1 MKYEESE
8 RVELKRETVKDLD
21 KEIIAFL
28 NTHGGTIYIG
38 VDDNGDVIGVPQ
50 KLKDDYDEKISAIL
64 TNNIKPNSRNN
75 VTFFYD
81 EENVL
86 VVNIKEGDSKPY
98 YLTEKGPKPSGTYI
112 RVGRSKRPATDNEI
126 LTMIRDSSAWLWEN
140 QVSKEQDLTFDELS
154 KIAKK
159 KGLDF
164 GPHKFRNLK
173 IINKEG
179 QFTNLGLL
187 VSDQNPIE
195 VKFAV
200 YDKNLDFKVKEE
212 FHGSIVTI
220 ANDVLKYTELF
231 NTTSAKI
238 IPGQISRVETKSYP
252 GASLREAILNAICHA
267 EYFAPSNIKVE
278 FFPDKVKITNPGNIY
293 NNGTIED
300 IKRGIQSFRNPSLVI
315 LLNKLGYIENYG
327 TGIQRIIE
335 AYQDTEYQA
344 EFYVSNSYFMITLHS
359 LNQIESHDTQ
369 NDTQNDTQKLDIID
383 LIKTEIRKNSSIT
396 RDELARKLLKSKAT
410 ITRAI
415 KNSHDIRFVGSSK
428 TGHWEIVED
437 KKK

>member
-1 MKYEESE
+1 MKYEESD
-8 RVELKRETVKDLD
+8 RVELKREMIKDLD

-38 VDDNGDVIGVPQ
+38 VDDNGNVIGIPQ

-75 VTFFYD
+75 VTFSYD
-81 EENVL
+81 EDNVL
-86 VVNIKEGDSKPY
+86 VINIKEGDSKPY

-112 RVGRSKRPATDNEI
+112 RVGRSKRPATDDEI
-126 LTMIRDSSAWLWEN
+126 LTMIRDSSGWLWEN
-140 QVSKEQDLTFDELS
+140 QVSNEQDLTFDELS

-159 KGLDF
+159 KKLDF

-187 VSDQNPIE
+187 VSDQNPVE

-200 YDKNLDFKVKEE
+200 YDRNLDFKVKEE
-212 FHGSIVTI
+212 FHGSIVAI
-220 ANDVLKYTELF
+220 ADDVLKYAELF

-335 AYQDTEYQA
+335 GYQNTQYQA

-359 LNQIESHDTQ
+359 LNPIEPHDAQ
-369 NDTQNDTQKLDIID
+369 NDAQNDAQKISIHDLIANLIID
-383 LIKTEIRKNSSIT
+383 NPRIT
-396 RDELARKLLKSKAT
+396 RKQMAEKIGVSKAT
-410 ITRAI
+410 IERTLSQANDI
-415 KNSHDIRFVGSSK
+415 KFVGPSK
-428 TGHWEIVED
+428 TGHWEIIESE
-437 KKK
+437 K

>member
-1 MKYEESE
+1 MKYEESD
-8 RVELKRETVKDLD
+8 RVELKREMIKDLD

-38 VDDNGDVIGVPQ
+38 VDDNGNVIGIPQ

-75 VTFFYD
+75 VTFSYD
-81 EENVL
+81 ENNVL
-86 VVNIKEGDSKPY
+86 VINIKEGDSKPY

-112 RVGRSKRPATDNEI
+112 RVGRSKRPATDDEI
-126 LTMIRDSSAWLWEN
+126 LTMIRDSSGWLWEN
-140 QVSKEQDLTFDELS
+140 QVSNEQDLTFDELS

-159 KGLDF
+159 KKLDF

-187 VSDQNPIE
+187 VSDQNPVE

-200 YDKNLDFKVKEE
+200 YDRNLDFKVKEE
-212 FHGSIVTI
+212 FHGSIVSI
-220 ANDVLKYTELF
+220 ADDVLKYAELF

-335 AYQDTEYQA
+335 GYQDTEYQA

-359 LNQIESHDTQ
+359 LNPIEPHDAQ
-369 NDTQNDTQKLDIID
+369 NDAQNDAQKMSIHDLIANLIID
-383 LIKTEIRKNSSIT
+383 NPRIT
-396 RDELARKLLKSKAT
+396 RKQMAEKIGVSKAT
-410 ITRAI
+410 IERTLSQANDI
-415 KNSHDIRFVGSSK
+415 KFVGPSK
-428 TGHWEIVED
+428 TGHWEIIESE
-437 KKK
+437 K

>member
-1 MKYEESE
+1 MKYEESD
-8 RVELKRETVKDLD
+8 RVELKREMIKDLD

-28 NTHGGTIYIG
+28 NTHGGTIFIG
-38 VDDNGDVIGVPQ
+38 VDDNGNVIGIPQ

-75 VTFFYD
+75 VTFSYD
-81 EENVL
+81 EDNVL
-86 VVNIKEGDSKPY
+86 VINIKEGDSKPY

-112 RVGRSKRPATDNEI
+112 RVGRSKRPATDDEI
-126 LTMIRDSSAWLWEN
+126 LTMIRDSSGWLWEN
-140 QVSKEQDLTFDELS
+140 QVSNEQDLTFDELS

-159 KGLDF
+159 KKLDF

-187 VSDQNPIE
+187 VSDQNPVE

-200 YDKNLDFKVKEE
+200 YDRNLDFKVKEE
-212 FHGSIVTI
+212 FHGSIVAI
-220 ANDVLKYTELF
+220 ADDVLKYAELF

-335 AYQDTEYQA
+335 GYQNTQYQA

-359 LNQIESHDTQ
+359 LNPIEPHDAQ
-369 NDTQNDTQKLDIID
+369 NDAQNDAQKISIHDLIANLIID
-383 LIKTEIRKNSSIT
+383 NPRIT
-396 RDELARKLLKSKAT
+396 RKQMAEKIGVSKAT
-410 ITRAI
+410 IERTLSQANDI
-415 KNSHDIRFVGSSK
+415 KFVGPSK
-428 TGHWEIVED
+428 TGHWEIIESE
-437 KKK
+437 K